1 MGTSS
6 LTAEDIALHQ
16 LLASMR
22 LWHETDYLSALTL
35 AGAAEEILGKRLKKC
50 GMEPSFVRWRNLIV
64 TLAKSE
70 GETDPNIEKLVG
82 DMLNST
88 RNTLKHFAGDE
99 VIEIDVRKDCTEMI
113 ERAVSNHHQLTGI
126 VLDEALNFW
135 AAARGPS

>member
-1 MGTSS
+1 
-6 LTAEDIALHQ
+6 
-16 LLASMR
+16 
-22 LWHETDYLSALTL
+22 
-35 AGAAEEILGKRLKKC
+35 
-50 GMEPSFVRWRNLIV
+50 MEPSFVRWRNLIV
-64 TLAKSE
+64 TLAISE

-113 ERAVSNHHQLTGI
+113 ERAISNHHQLTGI

-135 AAARGPS
+135 AAARGSS